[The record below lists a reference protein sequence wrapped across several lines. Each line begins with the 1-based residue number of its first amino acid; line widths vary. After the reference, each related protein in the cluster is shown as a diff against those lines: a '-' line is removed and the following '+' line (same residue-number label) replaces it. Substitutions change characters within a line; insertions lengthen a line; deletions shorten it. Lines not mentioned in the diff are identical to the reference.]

1 MRTISEKKIKEA
13 EYFLETRLQITRRG
27 LHTPSDKAYLNGA
40 VAVLLALGFD
50 VSGKYDMEMLKYKI
64 TIGGN
69 EK

>member
-1 MRTISEKKIKEA
+1 MRNITEKQIKEA
-13 EYFLETRLQITRRG
+13 EYFLETRLQITMCVKA
-27 LHTPSDKAYLNGA
+27 TPSDKAYLNGA

-50 VSGKYDMEMLKYKI
+50 ISSTEDKVTTEYKI

>member
-1 MRTISEKKIKEA
+1 MRTITEKQIKEA
-13 EYFLETRLQITRRG
+13 EYFIETRLQITRCVKS
-27 LHTPSDKAYLNGA
+27 TPSDEAYLNGA

-50 VSGKYDMEMLKYKI
+50 ISSKIDIDEKI

>member
-13 EYFLETRLQITRRG
+13 EYFLETRLQITRCVQA
-27 LHTPSDKAYLNGA
+27 TPSDKAYLNGA

-50 VSGKYDMEMLKYKI
+50 ISSTEDKVTTGYKI